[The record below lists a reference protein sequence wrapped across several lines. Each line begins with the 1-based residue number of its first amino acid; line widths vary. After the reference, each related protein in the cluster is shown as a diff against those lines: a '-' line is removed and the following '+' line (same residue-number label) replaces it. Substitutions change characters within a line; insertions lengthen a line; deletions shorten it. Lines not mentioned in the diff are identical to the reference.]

1 MDWLMRILHT
11 HSATELTVDISTKL
25 RVASF
30 RFVEGAGDVR
40 VLTVPL
46 PALDRLYRDIAE
58 RLLADP
64 ELFGSAVES

>member
-1 MDWLMRILHT
+1 MRILHT
-11 HSATELTVDISTKL
+11 HSAMELTVDISTKL

-40 VLTVPL
+40 VVTVSL
-46 PALDRLYRDIAE
+46 PALGRLYRDIAAS
-58 RLLADP
+58 LLADP

>member
-1 MDWLMRILHT
+1 MRILHT

-40 VLTVPL
+40 VVTVPV
-46 PALDRLYRDIAE
+46 PALGRLPGTSQQAFSPVLSY
-58 RLLADP
+58 LAAP
-64 ELFGSAVES
+64 LKASG